1 MRRVL
6 LATIGVMVVWFGLF
20 EMGGF
25 TAYKSEGANEREIV
39 QAREA
44 VASFTTY
51 YEAKPLL
58 AKQVSYENDVKQE
71 SGKAEPSVTAP
82 QNDREEAAPVD
93 PNQKILYL
101 TFDDGPSENTEQVLN
116 ILKQEGISATFFV
129 LGEHV
134 LKQPKIAKRIVE
146 EGHSIG
152 NHTFNHKY
160 ERLYGGFAEF
170 AEQIMKTDEAIYR
183 TTGVRTTLVRA
194 PGGTYSNFDRSYF
207 DAMAA
212 AGYQVHDWNVD
223 SGDSKRIGVPAS
235 EILTTIKNSKLAK
248 TLNVLLH
255 DSAGHAESVK
265 ALPAIIKYYKSKGY
279 AFAKLTD
286 QIDPIQFKVAKK
298 LKWTRAQAT
307 KLEKAKLVQFS
318 EKLGQSVL
326 LAQTKN
332 NAPSLILH
340 RGQESLAL
348 GAKDYVLRDG
358 TIEVSLFKLTEWVYG
373 TVEFDIDHGAIEAYV
388 DGNRVL
394 ALPSQAS
401 QTSTEQADEIVVPVR
416 STLQKFGMEITK
428 YIYNEQQREI
438 WVTEQT

>member
-6 LATIGVMVVWFGLF
+6 LATICVMVVWFGF
-20 EMGGF
+20 EIGGF
-25 TAYKSEGANEREIV
+25 TSYKGEAAGERENV
-39 QAREA
+39 QASEA
-44 VASFTTY
+44 AASATY
-51 YEAKPLL
+51 YVAKSFL
-58 AKQVSYENDVKQE
+58 AKQTSYENDVKQA
-71 SGKAEPSVTAP
+71 SGKAEPSTAAP
-82 QNDREEAAPVD
+82 QNGREEAVPVD

-101 TFDDGPSENTEQVLN
+101 TFDDGPSKNTEQVLD
-116 ILKQEGISATFFV
+116 ILKKEGISATFFM

-134 LKQPKIAKRIVE
+134 LQQPKIAKRIIE

-160 ERLYGGFAEF
+160 EQLYGGFAEF

-194 PGGTYSNFDRSYF
+194 PGGTYSNFDQSYF

-235 EILTTIKNSKLAK
+235 EILSTIKSSKLAH

-255 DSAGHAESVK
+255 DSGGHAESVK
-265 ALPAIIKYYKSKGY
+265 ALPDIIKYYKSKGY

-286 QIDPIQFKVAKK
+286 QIEPIQFKVAKK
-298 LKWTRAQAT
+298 LKWTRVQAT

-340 RGQESLAL
+340 RGQESLTL
-348 GAKDYVLRDG
+348 DAKDCVLRDG
-358 TIEVSLFKLTEWVYG
+358 SIEVSLFKLTEWVYG
-373 TVEFDIDHGAIEAYV
+373 SVEFDMEHGAIEAYV

-394 ALPSQAS
+394 ALPSQTN
-401 QTSTEQADEIVVPVR
+401 QTSAEQKDEIVVPVR

-428 YIYNEQQREI
+428 YIYNERQREI